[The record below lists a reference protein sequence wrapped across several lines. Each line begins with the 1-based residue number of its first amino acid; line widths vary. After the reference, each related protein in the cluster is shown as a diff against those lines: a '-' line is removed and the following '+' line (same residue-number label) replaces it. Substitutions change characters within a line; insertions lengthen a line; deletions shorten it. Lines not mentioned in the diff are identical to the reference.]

1 LAGAYDR
8 TDEIGHFSVGG
19 PDVDDI
25 AVGVDKED
33 VPGHACFAEGVRGKT
48 LQDHRI
54 CKILGFVP
62 GENTCGLGR
71 Q

>member
-1 LAGAYDR
+1 LAGAYNR
-8 TDEIGHFSVGG
+8 TDEIGDVSVGG
-19 PDVDDI
+19 PYADDI
-25 AVGVDKED
+25 AVAIDKED

-54 CKILGFVP
+54 CKIFGFVP
-62 GENTCGLGR
+62 GENTCDLGR